1 MMAGVSPDRATVGP
15 DAEPGT
21 TEPAEP
27 GDPPAVDERPGEQPA
42 REDARTA
49 EDVRAA
55 GELLAADL
63 TRNVADLVASAAET
77 GPNRAALV
85 DAASGRSLTWADV
98 HAEVDRQATRLAEAG
113 MRPGDRVVVRMP
125 SGIEYCLAVFSVL
138 RAGGVLVPL
147 NTDIPAAAVVE
158 LLADCQASVF
168 VGDPVEGA
176 DVTTM
181 LTHDANGSADVA
193 PVTPV
198 TGGEDVAVL
207 CYTSG
212 TSGRP
217 RGVLLSHRAL
227 LANVAQCAALRPAP
241 VTATDRVLLSLP
253 LSHAYGLGP
262 GLLQV
267 AAAGATAVLLPKFN
281 VQEALSAIE
290 THRVT
295 TLVGVPQMYSALLTV
310 PDDRLRE
317 ALATVRLFTSGAAPL
332 APTVLAGIRRV
343 TGLPVYEGYGL
354 TETAPVLTSTL
365 ASGYAKAG
373 SVGAPLPGVGLR
385 IVDNDGDPLPGPDDD
400 EPDDQVGGLGD
411 ESGGTG
417 LVAVAGPNLFSGYWP
432 DGAGA
437 PDADG
442 WFRTGDIGYLDAD
455 GDLHLVDRA
464 NDLIIVNGFNVYPH
478 EVEHVLCQLA
488 GVADAA
494 AVGVP
499 DERTGEAVR
508 AVLVPQP
515 GAELTEQQV
524 IEHCEARLARFKVPT
539 EVTFVESLPHSP
551 TGKLARA
558 FLRHSLE

>member
-1 MMAGVSPDRATVGP
+1 MTGISPDRATAGP
-15 DAEPGT
+15 VVERG
-21 TEPAEP
+21 PA
-27 GDPPAVDERPGEQPA
+27 PADLP
-42 REDARTA
+42 DT
-49 EDVRAA
+49 
-55 GELLAADL
+55 DL
-63 TRNVADLVASAAET
+63 TRNVADLVADAASR
-77 GPNRAALV
+77 GPGRAALV
-85 DAASGRSLTWADV
+85 DAASGRTLTWADV
-98 HAEVDRQATRLAEAG
+98 HTEVDRQAARLAEAG
-113 MRPGDRVVVRMP
+113 MHPGDRVVVRMP
-125 SGIEYCLAVFSVL
+125 VGIDYCLAVFGVL

-147 NTDIPAAAVVE
+147 NTDIPATAVVD

-168 VGDPVEGA
+168 VGDPVPGA

-181 LTHDANGSADVA
+181 LNHETNGSARTTQITA
-193 PVTPV
+193 TG
-198 TGGEDVAVL
+198 GGEDIAVL

-267 AAAGATAVLLPKFN
+267 AAAGATAVLLPHFG
-281 VQEALSAIE
+281 VQDALSAIE

-310 PDDRLRE
+310 PDERLGA
-317 ALATVRLFTSGAAPL
+317 ALSTMRLFTSGAAPL
-332 APTVLAGIRRV
+332 STDVLAGMQRV

-365 ASGYAKAG
+365 ASGYPKPG
-373 SVGAPLPGVGLR
+373 SVGRPLPGVRLR
-385 IVDNDGDPLPGPDDD
+385 IVDSDGDALPGPDDD
-400 EPDDQVGGLGD
+400 ELDDEVGFGD

-432 DGAGA
+432 DGAHG
-437 PDADG
+437 PDDEG

-478 EVEHVLCQLA
+478 EVEHVLDQLT
-488 GVADAA
+488 GVAEAA

-499 DERTGEAVR
+499 DDRTGETVK
-508 AVLVPQP
+508 AVLVLAPD
-515 GAELTEQQV
+515 AEVTEQQV
-524 IEHCEARLARFKVPT
+524 LDHCADRLARFKVPT
-539 EVTFVESLPHSP
+539 IVEFTDSLPHSP

-558 FLRHSLE
+558 FLRQPLGR